1 MKAIAILFLAVFQF
15 MLQDVAQAQFD
26 LGTNPEQP
34 TADVPTEFLAT
45 FTGCPPQPVENID
58 GLSYELRVNDFEID
72 FFFAVRFGV
81 PCGVPPEGPSLAFN
95 MGVLPQGD
103 YTLRAAGTSDL
114 ESFPADMTGLEPI
127 LFEFTVGKPTAQ
139 AIPALSTP
147 AIVILAL
154 LMMSGLMLF
163 ARNSRIHAMTRN

>member
-1 MKAIAILFLAVFQF
+1 MRAIAIAFLVVVQF
-15 MLQDVAQAQFD
+15 MLGGVAQAQFN

-45 FTGCPPQPVENID
+45 FIGCPAQPVENID
-58 GLSYELRVNDFEID
+58 GVSYELRVNDFEID
-72 FFFAVRFGV
+72 FFFSVRFGQ

-95 MGVLPQGD
+95 MGILPHGD
-103 YTLRAAGTSDL
+103 YTLRAAGTSHL
-114 ESFPADMTGLEPI
+114 ESFPADMTGLDPI
-127 LFEFTVGKPTAQ
+127 LFEFTVGEPSAQ

-154 LMMSGLMLF
+154 LMMSGLTIF
-163 ARNSRIHAMTRN
+163 AKRSRYM